1 MKSRI
6 ALSIILSFLIAGIA
20 CADGFIVIPRP
31 PQQRTFIPLSIKYH
45 HVEVTIKDQVTTT
58 KVDQVFLNENNMDLE
73 GIYIFPLPVDASISN
88 FVMYVDGK
96 PVKGEILEKSK
107 ARQIYDDIVRQMR
120 DPALLEYIDR
130 GAFRVSIYPI
140 PARGEKR
147 IQLEYSE
154 VLKYDSG
161 LCKYVYPLNTE
172 KFSAKPIPSVTVS
185 VDIKSGRPIKNV
197 YSPSHEV
204 DIHRQSDNAVKLS
217 YEASNVKPDKDFI
230 IYYTVTE
237 KEFGLNLLSYKESSD
252 EDGFFMLLVAPKYE
266 TTSEDVIEKDVIFV
280 LDKSGSM
287 QGEKIDQA
295 KNALKF
301 CVKSLKNKD
310 RFGIIVF
317 STDVDELNSALLT
330 ATKANTDK
338 AERFIDKLEAT
349 GGTDINDAL
358 LLAIKKQPD
367 PNRPKIIVFL
377 TDGLPTVGIK
387 DVDAILAN
395 AEKAKSK
402 SLRIFAFGVGYDVNT
417 HFLDKLAEDNG
428 GTSQYVKPSEDIEV
442 SVSSLYSK
450 ISEPMLS
457 NLRLTTGSIKTKEI
471 YPKNLPDIF
480 KGTQLVVLGRYV
492 YSGTT
497 DIKIDGDI
505 RSKKYTITNKA
516 DFLGNNTKN
525 DFIPRLWAQR
535 KVGYLLDEMRTQGD
549 NNEIK
554 DEIIHLSKKYGIVT
568 PYTSFLVLPE
578 EELNRLPAGNR
589 RAMERQ
595 SLDSG
600 SVDLKKEK
608 GADAVAASKTM
619 SAMKQAPA
627 PTVSNNT
634 QWHDKDSGI
643 NVEIKYVGT
652 KTFILRKDVWT
663 DTEYEPEMKITE
675 IKYGSDKYFDLLS
688 KDSDLGKFFALGKN
702 VIILY
707 KGNCYKIKE

>member
-6 ALSIILSFLIAGIA
+6 ALSIILSLLITGIA
-20 CADGFIVIPRP
+20 CADGFIVIPKP
-31 PQQRTFIPLSIKYH
+31 PQERTFIPLSIKYH

-73 GIYIFPLPVDASISN
+73 GIYIFPFPVEASISN

-140 PARGEKR
+140 QARGEKR

-185 VDIKSGRPIKNV
+185 VDIKSGKPIKSI

-204 DIHRQSDNAVKLS
+204 DIRRQSDNAVKLS
-217 YEASNVKPDKDFI
+217 YEVSNVKPDKDFVM
-230 IYYTVTE
+230 YYTVSD
-237 KEFGLNLLSYKESSD
+237 KEFGLNLLSYKESD
-252 EDGFFMLLVAPKYE
+252 EDGFFMLLIAPKYE

-301 CVKSLKNKD
+301 CVKSLKDKD

-317 STDVDELNSALLT
+317 STDVDELDNSLLT
-330 ATKANTDK
+330 ATKANIDK

-358 LLAIKKQPD
+358 LLAIKKKPD

-377 TDGLPTVGIK
+377 TDGLPTIGVK
-387 DVDAILAN
+387 DVDAILKN
-395 AEKAKSK
+395 AEKSKSK
-402 SLRIFAFGVGYDVNT
+402 SLRLFAFGVGYDVNT

-442 SVSSLYSK
+442 SVSSLYNK

-457 NLRLTTGSIKTKEI
+457 NLKLATGSIKTREV
-471 YPKNLPDIF
+471 YPKSLPDIF
-480 KGTQLVVLGRYV
+480 KGTQLVVLGRYEN
-492 YSGTT
+492 SGTA
-497 DIKIDGDI
+497 DIKLDGDI
-505 RSKKYTITNKA
+505 RSKKYTTTNKA
-516 DFLGNNTKN
+516 DFPAKNTEN

-554 DEIIHLSKKYGIVT
+554 DEIIHLSKKYGIIT

-578 EELNRLPAGNR
+578 EELNRLPAGDR
-589 RAMERQ
+589 RAMARQ

-600 SVDLKKEK
+600 SVGLKKEK
-608 GADAVAASKTM
+608 GADAVAASKMM
-619 SAMKQAPA
+619 SEMKQAPA
-627 PTVSNNT
+627 PTVSNKP
-634 QWHDKDSGI
+634 QWLEDSGI
-643 NVEIKYVGT
+643 KAEIKYVGT
-652 KTFILRKDVWT
+652 KTFILKKDIWT
-663 DTEYEPEMKITE
+663 DTEYEPEMKVTE

-688 KDSDLGKFFALGKN
+688 KEPELGKFFALGKN
-702 VIILY
+702 VIICY

>member
-6 ALSIILSFLIAGIA
+6 ALSIILSFFVAGIA
-20 CADGFIVIPRP
+20 YADGFIVIPRP
-31 PQQRTFIPLSIKYH
+31 PQERIFIPLSIKYH
-45 HVEVTIKDQVTTT
+45 HVEVTIKDQVTKT

-73 GIYIFPLPVDASISN
+73 GIYIFPLPVEASISN

-140 PARGEKR
+140 QARGEKR

-185 VDIKSGRPIKNV
+185 VDIKSGKPIKSV

-204 DIHRQSDNAVKLS
+204 DIRRQSDNAVKLS
-217 YEASNVKPDKDFI
+217 YEVSNVKPDKDFVM
-230 IYYTVTE
+230 YYTVSD
-237 KEFGLNLLSYKESSD
+237 KEFGLNLISYKESD
-252 EDGFFMLLVAPKYE
+252 EDGFFMLLIAPKYE

-301 CVKSLKNKD
+301 CVKSLKDKD

-317 STDVDELNSALLT
+317 STDVDELDNALLT
-330 ATKANTDK
+330 ATKANIDK

-377 TDGLPTVGIK
+377 TDGLPTIGIK
-387 DVDAILAN
+387 DVDAILKN
-395 AEKAKSK
+395 AEKSKSK
-402 SLRIFAFGVGYDVNT
+402 SLRLFAFGVGYDVNT

-442 SVSSLYSK
+442 SVSSFYNK

-457 NLRLTTGSIKTKEI
+457 NLKLATGSIKTREV
-471 YPKNLPDIF
+471 YPKSLPDIF
-480 KGTQLVVLGRYV
+480 KGIQLVVLGRYEN
-492 YSGTT
+492 SGTV
-497 DIKIDGDI
+497 DIKLDGDI
-505 RSKKYTITNKA
+505 RSKKYTTTNKA
-516 DFLGNNTKN
+516 DFPAKNTEN

-554 DEIIHLSKKYGIVT
+554 DEIIHLSKKYGIIT

-578 EELNRLPAGNR
+578 EELNRLPAGDR
-589 RAMERQ
+589 RAMARQ

-600 SVDLKKEK
+600 SVGLKKEK
-608 GADAVAASKTM
+608 GADAVAASKMM
-619 SAMKQAPA
+619 SEMKQAPA
-627 PTVSNNT
+627 PTVSNKP
-634 QWHDKDSGI
+634 QWLEDSGI
-643 NVEIKYVGT
+643 KAEIKYVGT
-652 KTFILRKDVWT
+652 KTFILKKDIWT
-663 DTEYEPEMKITE
+663 DTEYEPEMKVTE

-688 KDSDLGKFFALGKN
+688 KEPELGKFFALGKN
-702 VIILY
+702 VIICY